1 MKNYLTLFATLVSL
15 CLSSC
20 SNDTE
25 VETKNEEPM
34 ENSNDFDFE
43 AMMEKFNNRPIYSE
57 LKIEHIDS
65 TSDDEL
71 IQLVF
76 DNLTTK
82 LEDNY
87 EREFEIITSLSEER
101 QTIYAIWL
109 VEAEVN
115 NGGFNQFYVNS
126 SGQFAEIAEM
136 AFKNVNSEKLAN
148 LMAKA
153 NKIWQEENLAERQ
166 DGSMESFSESYEDN
180 PLNDLDS
187 EFYDLCESESLF
199 DLQVQFI
206 RNNKEKFVD

>member
-1 MKNYLTLFATLVSL
+1 
-15 CLSSC
+15 
-20 SNDTE
+20 
-25 VETKNEEPM
+25 
-34 ENSNDFDFE
+34 
-43 AMMEKFNNRPIYSE
+43 MMEKFNNRPIYSE